1 MVHDVATK
9 QGTKQRP
16 DQRTLATYVTPDV
29 EEAFKAHCERE
40 HRSIAGELRLLIER
54 RLSEAEQAEAAA

>member
-1 MVHDVATK
+1 MATT
-9 QGTKQRP
+9 QSTNQRP
-16 DQRTLATYVTPDV
+16 DQRTLSTYVTPDV

-54 RLSEAEQAEAAA
+54 RLTESGAAR